1 MVDEN
6 DFRNENEHMHQNYE
20 FQSAELEILD
30 ANGENTIGAID
41 MKKGEKYIVQI
52 DLHEELVT
60 GYEEKDHLTGRV
72 IFKSVHR
79 TGSKIRV
86 RTNYPRLLIRRTYK
100 SLGKNIYRYDC
111 PNERLISRIAK

>member
-1 MVDEN
+1 MKN

-60 GYEEKDHLTGRV
+60 GYEEMGRFNGSGNFQV
-72 IFKSVHR
+72 CTPYWFK
-79 TGSKIRV
+79 
-86 RTNYPRLLIRRTYK
+86 N
-100 SLGKNIYRYDC
+100 
-111 PNERLISRIAK
+111 SRPDELPV